1 MSRFTFRPTSRQLSR
16 LRYPSSV
23 HTQRIRFAILLPLAA
38 LAVWYFL
45 VPAQIGLIW
54 IQLQLA
60 ARHSTDGT
68 VRLRNF
74 SMPRDSILSFA
85 VMSVGMRQ
93 GDTVTALNMPGL
105 FGEVLISLP
114 TTWPELWHPS
124 FVPPEGW
131 RSFCFPFFCLP
142 AWWFIGR
149 GLESLLGWR
158 RPHWGTLL
166 CGTILCTAFLVG
178 LLGLTFGES
187 AAERANEKQFMLY
200 GVAFWTLAFGVF
212 PAAWIHR
219 WLTRRKPHPEPIKIS
234 F

>member
-1 MSRFTFRPTSRQLSR
+1 
-16 LRYPSSV
+16 V
-23 HTQRIRFAILLPLAA
+23 HTQRVRLAILLPLAA

-93 GDTVTALNMPGL
+93 GQTVTALNIPGL
-105 FGEVLISLP
+105 LGEVLISLP
-114 TTWPELWHPS
+114 TTWPELWHP
-124 FVPPEGW
+124 FDLPEKSW
-131 RSFCFPFFCLP
+131 RSFCLPFFCLP
-142 AWWFIGR
+142 AWWFVGR

-158 RPHWGTLL
+158 RPRWGTLL
-166 CGTILCTAFLVG
+166 FGTIICTVFLIG
-178 LLGLTFGES
+178 LLALTFGQTTQ
-187 AAERANEKQFMLY
+187 ERADDIQILWGF
-200 GVAFWTLAFGVF
+200 AFWTLAFGVF

-219 WLTRRKPHPEPIKIS
+219 GLTRRKPHPEPIKIS

>member
-1 MSRFTFRPTSRQLSR
+1 M
-16 LRYPSSV
+16 
-23 HTQRIRFAILLPLAA
+23 HTQRIRFAVLLPLAA

-131 RSFCFPFFCLP
+131 RSFCFPF
-142 AWWFIGR
+142 
-149 GLESLLGWR
+149 
-158 RPHWGTLL
+158 
-166 CGTILCTAFLVG
+166 
-178 LLGLTFGES
+178 
-187 AAERANEKQFMLY
+187 
-200 GVAFWTLAFGVF
+200 
-212 PAAWIHR
+212 
-219 WLTRRKPHPEPIKIS
+219 
-234 F
+234 